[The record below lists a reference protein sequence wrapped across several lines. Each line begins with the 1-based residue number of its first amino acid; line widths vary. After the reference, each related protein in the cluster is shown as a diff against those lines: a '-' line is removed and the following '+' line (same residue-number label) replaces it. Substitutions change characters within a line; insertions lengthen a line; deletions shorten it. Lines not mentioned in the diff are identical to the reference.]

1 MRMQEYT
8 ISKIR
13 ATEVIDSRALPTIF
27 AEVVLDGG
35 ARGSAI
41 SPSGASV
48 GKSEAVE
55 LRDGDSSRWSGKGV
69 IRAVKNVNEIIAP
82 ALTGKSADVR
92 EIDRKMIDLDG
103 STDKSRL
110 GANSILAV
118 SLANARA
125 LASAKKLP
133 LYDLISELSNTK
145 SPLLPLPM
153 VNIISGGLHAGGNL
167 DMQDF
172 LAIPEGAG
180 SFREAMDIVG
190 TIYHGTHSKLKE
202 LGFSTLLADEGG
214 FGPNF
219 KKHEEALKLLSQ
231 VIDEANLSGKASIG
245 IDVASSHF
253 YKEGKY
259 FLKSENLVFKSE
271 EMVNLLADW
280 CDRYAIVSIEDGCA
294 EDDWEGWRVL
304 TRRLGNRVQ
313 LIGDDLFTTNPHLI
327 KKGIE
332 NRVANSVLIKLNQI
346 GTLSETL
353 EAIEM
358 CKRNGYAP
366 VVSARSGETEDPF
379 IADLALGT
387 AAGQIKVGS
396 IARSERTAKY
406 NRLLEIESAENFSF
420 AGKDALAP
428 TSSS

>member
-1 MRMQEYT
+1 
-8 ISKIR
+8 
-13 ATEVIDSRALPTIF
+13 
-27 AEVVLDGG
+27 
-35 ARGSAI
+35 
-41 SPSGASV
+41 
-48 GKSEAVE
+48 
-55 LRDGDSSRWSGKGV
+55 
-69 IRAVKNVNEIIAP
+69 
-82 ALTGKSADVR
+82 
-92 EIDRKMIDLDG
+92 
-103 STDKSRL
+103 
-110 GANSILAV
+110 
-118 SLANARA
+118 
-125 LASAKKLP
+125 
-133 LYDLISELSNTK
+133 LISELSNTK

-172 LAIPEGAG
+172 LAIPVGAG